1 MPNTAGSGG
10 GSGGGRFQEAEP
22 LARPGGDRARP
33 RDAERFGIHVRAVR
47 PKASAGASPAAA
59 RVEERPLNNLVV
71 AKLAYGGHM
80 MYTGDVLLLVQH
92 YERIISA
99 LSTEL
104 AAAKSMINVMSGV
117 MRRDGARGPGVGAYS
132 QLSERRKRAVR
143 EKCRPHYFKEIEYAG
158 GNRRENTFLLR
169 DILSSCVC
177 PKQGQLLEHR
187 P

>member
-1 MPNTAGSGG
+1 
-10 GSGGGRFQEAEP
+10 
-22 LARPGGDRARP
+22 
-33 RDAERFGIHVRAVR
+33 
-47 PKASAGASPAAA
+47 
-59 RVEERPLNNLVV
+59 
-71 AKLAYGGHM
+71 
-80 MYTGDVLLLVQH
+80 
-92 YERIISA
+92 
-99 LSTEL
+99 
-104 AAAKSMINVMSGV
+104 MINVMSGV
-117 MRRDGARGPGVGAYS
+117 MRRDGARGPGFGAYS